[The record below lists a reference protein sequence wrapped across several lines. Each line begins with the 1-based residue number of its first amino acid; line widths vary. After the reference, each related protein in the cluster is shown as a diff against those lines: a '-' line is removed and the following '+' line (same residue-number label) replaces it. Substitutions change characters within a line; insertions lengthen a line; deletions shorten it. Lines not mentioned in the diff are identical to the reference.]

1 MLDLF
6 KQFIA
11 EHQLLNDRHHYLL
24 ACSGGVDSM
33 VLLDLCKRAGIPFD
47 LAHVNYGLRGN
58 DSDQDEALV
67 LETSIRLN
75 LKLHRIKFP
84 DSDQVGASGF
94 NLQEKARNFRYQ
106 WFDQLKDENGNPF
119 AGVITAHH
127 GSDQVETVLK
137 NLFFGTGVNG
147 MTGMRPVQKILHGLS
162 RIRPLLFANKT
173 MLVQYAVDRQLK
185 WREDKSNQEE
195 YYIRNFIR
203 NSLINNLLGRI
214 PKIENNILDTVDRIG
229 EIDEFFRGQAELW
242 MQKHG
247 IIKKGESR
255 LPILA
260 LKKTK
265 GYLSLIEYWL
275 KPAGFSHAQ
284 SKAVMELVNAAN
296 GKYIASETH
305 RVVRDRGWLV
315 LMEKKAEQ
323 ADIYILDND
332 CKILNYNGEKLEIVV
347 KKQSEL
353 EKSPM
358 VAQLNYSTLE
368 FPLILR
374 RWKEGDYFYP
384 LGMSKK
390 KKLSRFLIDIKLTPL
405 EKESVWVLESNK
417 RICWVVGYRI
427 DNRFK
432 VDLNTDNVF
441 KINKI

>member
-1 MLDLF
+1 
-6 KQFIA
+6 
-11 EHQLLNDRHHYLL
+11 
-24 ACSGGVDSM
+24 
-33 VLLDLCKRAGIPFD
+33 
-47 LAHVNYGLRGN
+47 
-58 DSDQDEALV
+58 
-67 LETSIRLN
+67 
-75 LKLHRIKFP
+75 
-84 DSDQVGASGF
+84 
-94 NLQEKARNFRYQ
+94 
-106 WFDQLKDENGNPF
+106 
-119 AGVITAHH
+119 
-127 GSDQVETVLK
+127 
-137 NLFFGTGVNG
+137 
-147 MTGMRPVQKILHGLS
+147 
-162 RIRPLLFANKT
+162 
-173 MLVQYAVDRQLK
+173 
-185 WREDKSNQEE
+185 
-195 YYIRNFIR
+195 
-203 NSLINNLLGRI
+203 LINNLLGRI
-214 PKIENNILDTVDRIG
+214 PQIENNILDTVDRIG

-265 GYLSLIEYWL
+265 GYPSLIEYWL

-315 LMEKKAEQ
+315 LLEKQVEQ

-332 CKILNYNGEKLEIVV
+332 CKILKYNGEKLEIVV

-353 EKSPM
+353 EKSPL

>member
-33 VLLDLCKRAGIPFD
+33 VLLDLCKRAGISFD

-58 DSDQDEALV
+58 DSDQDETLV
-67 LETSIRLN
+67 LETSISLN
-75 LKLHRIKFP
+75 LKLHQIKFP
-84 DSDQVGASGF
+84 DTHRVGATGF
-94 NLQEKARNFRYQ
+94 NLQEQARNFRYQ
-106 WFDQLKDENGNPF
+106 WFDQLKDQNGNPY

-147 MTGMRPVQKILHGLS
+147 MTGMRLVQKIHHGLS

-173 MLVQYAVDRQLK
+173 MLVQYALDHQLR

-203 NSLINNLLGRI
+203 NSLINNLIERI
-214 PKIENNILDTVDRIG
+214 PQIENNILNTVDRMG
-229 EIDEFFRGQAELW
+229 EMDEFLRGQAKLW
-242 MQKHG
+242 MQKYG
-247 IIKKGESR
+247 TIKKGESS

-265 GYLSLIEYWL
+265 GYQSLVEYWL
-275 KPAGFSHAQ
+275 RPAGFSRAQ

-315 LMEKKAEQ
+315 LIEKKVEES
-323 ADIYILDND
+323 DMYILDND
-332 CKILNYNGEKLEIVV
+332 CKSINYIQGKLEIGIN
-347 KKQSEL
+347 KRSKL
-353 EKSPM
+353 ESSPL
-358 VAQLNYSTLE
+358 VAQLDYSSLE

-374 RWKEGDYFYP
+374 RWREGDYFYP
-384 LGMSKK
+384 LGMNKK

-432 VDLNTDNVF
+432 VDINTYNVF